1 MPYEIDTGATWRA
14 LLRQPSFWITLV
26 VQLLT
31 VMQRHAVIATD
42 GSVGN
47 AASALLDLAS
57 VYGFVALAQWQ
68 PPRRPWTNAERMA
81 RGLEPLPD
89 SPAPPTVSAVG
100 GAVPPPIPQ
109 GLGSPSRAE

>member
-1 MPYEIDTGATWRA
+1 VAYEIDTGATWRA

-42 GSVGN
+42 GHVGN

-68 PPRRPWTNAERMA
+68 PPRRPWTNAERLA
-81 RGLEPLPD
+81 RGLDPLPD
-89 SPAPPTVSAVG
+89 PPAPPASVAVG

-109 GLGSPSRAE
+109 AAGGPSRAE